1 MAALMIWPIDLLA
14 SLDRFNI
21 MSEKQKEWWSGLP
34 NELQKDIELE
44 E

>member
-1 MAALMIWPIDLLA
+1 
-14 SLDRFNI
+14 